1 MNECLLESE
10 NCQFHTIDTTVLQKN
25 ILQLTVAFSN
35 VHANKVSTG
44 NKAMDTLGDT
54 PVVNTEDLDNKNV
67 MSFNPELTLG
77 STQDTKLHIDQQ
89 KC

>member
-1 MNECLLESE
+1 MFVRIGKLSIPHNRYYS
-10 NCQFHTIDTTVLQKN
+10 TAKN

-44 NKAMDTLGDT
+44 NKAMGTLGDT
-54 PVVNTEDLDNKNV
+54 PVVNTEDLDNKKV